1 MMMSDDMIH
10 LLRLERCIV
19 DVAHADVVAWMD
31 AGRYCCCCPRKPL
44 CRDLKNDLWGHSH
57 KTKKFRP

>member
-1 MMMSDDMIH
+1 MMMSDGMIH
-10 LLRLERCIV
+10 LLRLERCIA

-44 CRDLKNDLWGHSH
+44 CRDILYIFLMNAVC
-57 KTKKFRP
+57 